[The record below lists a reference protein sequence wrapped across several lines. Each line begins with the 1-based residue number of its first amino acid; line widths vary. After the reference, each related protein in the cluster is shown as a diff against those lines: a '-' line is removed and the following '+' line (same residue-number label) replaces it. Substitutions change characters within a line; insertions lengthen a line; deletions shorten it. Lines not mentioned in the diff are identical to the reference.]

1 MLFRSRHGHRLLGHE
16 AVVTGV
22 LLLRLLTGAGDH
34 KGALGQGAL
43 LSGDPCRNRVVLL
56 DLLMGEAAGQQA
68 AQLLASERMACEHQR
83 NAQPLRHQSTHVTG
97 IGVVGV
103 DPVGPARLGGQ
114 TLRERIGQRIEAISA
129 AAKNLRGKFAG
140 AVGAYNALS
149 LLSKTP
155 AEVVAALN
163 KEINAALLDATIK
176 QRLADL
182 GALIVPPNTPA
193 EFAKFIADDTAK
205 WSKVIKAAGI
215 KPQ

>member
-1 MLFRSRHGHRLLGHE
+1 MPPVQRAADPIAALLEGVRDGSITPEEAQRELRELPFRNLGFARVDNHRELRQGAPE
-16 AVVTGV
+16 AV
-22 LLLRLLTGAGDH
+22 
-34 KGALGQGAL
+34 LGEG
-43 LSGDPCRNRVVLL
+43 
-56 DLLMGEAAGQQA
+56 
-68 AQLLASERMACEHQR
+68 
-83 NAQPLRHQSTHVTG
+83 
-97 IGVVGV
+97 
-103 DPVGPARLGGQ
+103 
-114 TLRERIGQRIEAISA
+114 
-129 AAKNLRGKFAG
+129 
-140 AVGAYNALS
+140 
-149 LLSKTP
+149 KTP